1 MTVYQRVSDD
11 TERQCA
17 STIQAVLQHSAH
29 CRTTSGDK
37 DTVGSEEAYPAR
49 QKAQRL
55 DELLWREMAHRHIR
69 SKINV

>member
-11 TERQCA
+11 TERQRA
-17 STIQAVLQHSAH
+17 STTQAMLRCFAY

-37 DTVGSEEAYPAR
+37 DTVGSEEAHPAR

-55 DELLWREMAHRHIR
+55 DELLWREMAHGHVR
-69 SKINV
+69 SKMNV